1 MLVPSPDYFLP
12 SSFGSLEL
20 KKKDTTEF
28 IGQQIDYSEGKCNQV
43 KVVTIDQL
51 ELKRL
56 DFIKID
62 IEGMEI
68 EALNGAKKSI
78 EQFKPQ
84 LLIEKIKSNESEIR
98 IFLERFDYKIFP
110 LGINILAIHN
120 SDPVSKQLKIESN

>member
-1 MLVPSPDYFLP
+1 M
-12 SSFGSLEL
+12 
-20 KKKDTTEF
+20 
-28 IGQQIDYSEGKCNQV
+28 
-43 KVVTIDQL
+43 VTIDQL
-51 ELKRL
+51 KLKRL
-56 DFIKID
+56 DFVKID

-98 IFLERFDYKIFP
+98 AFVEKFDYQIFP

-120 SDPVSKQLKIESN
+120 SDPVSKQLKIGSN

>member
-28 IGQQIDYSEGKCNQV
+28 IGQQIDYSEEKCNQV

-51 ELKRL
+51 KLKRL

-98 IFLERFDYKIFP
+98 AFVEKFDYQIFP

>member
-1 MLVPSPDYFLP
+1 M
-12 SSFGSLEL
+12 
-20 KKKDTTEF
+20 
-28 IGQQIDYSEGKCNQV
+28 
-43 KVVTIDQL
+43 VTIDQL
-51 ELKRL
+51 KLKRL
-56 DFIKID
+56 DFVKID

-98 IFLERFDYKIFP
+98 AFVEKFDYQIFP